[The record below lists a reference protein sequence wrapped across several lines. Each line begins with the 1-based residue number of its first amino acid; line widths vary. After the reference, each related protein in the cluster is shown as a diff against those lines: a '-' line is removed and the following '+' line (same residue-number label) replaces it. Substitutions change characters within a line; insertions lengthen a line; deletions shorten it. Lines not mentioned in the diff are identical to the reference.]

1 MSPLGIAPAPGLHEC
16 LTRLEP
22 LHSHLCP
29 RQVLGARMGLYASDL
44 LNLELPQRDKR
55 LLAFVESDGCFA
67 DGVGVAT
74 GCSIGHRTLRVEDY
88 GKVAAVFVDT
98 EMPCAVRVW
107 PHPDARE
114 RAALHTRPSTSRWQ
128 AQLDAYCV
136 MPAEELLRVAWVAL
150 TVPAA
155 TIVSRPGLR
164 VPCVRC
170 GEEIMNGR
178 EVILAGQ
185 AFCRGCLGG
194 RYYKSLAIAE
204 PGPSQFLAKGHSPR
218 G

>member
-1 MSPLGIAPAPGLHEC
+1 MRSLCAVPVPGLDEC

-44 LNLELPQRDKR
+44 LSLELPQRDKR
-55 LLAFVESDGCFA
+55 LLTLVESDGCFA
-67 DGVGVAT
+67 DGIAVAT

-98 EMPCAVRVW
+98 EASYAVRVW
-107 PHPDARE
+107 PHPNARA
-114 RAALHTRPSTSRWQ
+114 RAALQARPSTSQWQ

-136 MPAEELLRVAWVAL
+136 MPAGELLRVAWVAL
-150 TVPAA
+150 AVPAA
-155 TIVSRPGLR
+155 TIVGRPGLR
-164 VPCVRC
+164 VSCVRC

-178 EVILAGQ
+178 EVLLTGQ
-185 AFCRGCLGG
+185 PYCRGCLGR
-194 RYYKSLAIAE
+194 RYYKSLGIAE
-204 PGPSQFLAKGHSPR
+204 RPSQLLAR
-218 G
+218 GALARE